1 MNNEI
6 VEKKKKLNLAK
17 IDLVTTTS
25 EYRKR
30 DIRKYIKRLE
40 KEIRELYR
48 KRVEI

>member
-6 VEKKKKLNLAK
+6 IEKKKKLNQAK
-17 IDLVTTTS
+17 IDLVTTVS